1 MHDTTLLQL
10 IEQDIA
16 PMQELLELLQNEA
29 VALHGRDMQLLEQI
43 LARKQSLI
51 ILLEQHGQRRGQLL
65 TDLGLSADR
74 AGVQAVAAQSPHG
87 DGMLGRLDT
96 LAQLMDECQQVNL
109 TNGRIIQVQQ
119 QVTNNQVRILMGGDS
134 PSLYNSRGSTSPLTK
149 PRALSQV

>member
-65 TDLGLSADR
+65 SDLGLSADR
-74 AGVQAVAAQSPHG
+74 AGAQAVAAQSPHG
-87 DGMLGRLDT
+87 DVMLERLDT
-96 LAQLMDECQQVNL
+96 LAQLMDACQQVNS

>member
-65 TDLGLSADR
+65 ADLGLSADR
-74 AGVQAVAAQSPHG
+74 VGVQAVAAQSPHG
-87 DGMLGRLDT
+87 DVMLERLDT
-96 LAQLMDECQQVNL
+96 LAQLMDECQQVNS

-134 PSLYNSRGSTSPLTK
+134 PSLYNSRGSTSPLNK